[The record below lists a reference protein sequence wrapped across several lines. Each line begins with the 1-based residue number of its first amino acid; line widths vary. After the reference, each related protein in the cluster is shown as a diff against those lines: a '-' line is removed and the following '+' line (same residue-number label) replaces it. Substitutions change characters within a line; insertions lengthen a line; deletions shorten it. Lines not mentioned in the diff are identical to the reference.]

1 MALPVALQLYSVRE
15 ELKADL
21 PGTLKKVKE
30 MGYVGV
36 ELAGMYGH
44 TAEEFK
50 AELDKVGLVAVSAH
64 VPLQQMRDDMDKVIA
79 DYKVIGCKFMVVP
92 YLPAED
98 RDCDESFVK
107 AVEDIRVACQKATD
121 AGFIMLYHNHDF
133 EFKKIGDQ
141 YRLDYLYEN
150 IPADLLQTQLDLCW
164 VKVGGENPA
173 EYLRKYANRAPLVH
187 FKDFVGRKSENM
199 YELIGIK
206 SEEKP
211 SAEGKFELRPVG
223 YGCQDWYSNIKAV
236 EESIAEWVIV
246 EQDKATMD
254 KDPIE
259 SATLSRNYLKTLG
272 Y

>member
-15 ELKADL
+15 EIQEDL

-30 MGYVGV
+30 MGYTGV
-36 ELAGMYGH
+36 ELAGLYTY

-50 AELDKVGLVAVSAH
+50 AELDKVGLIAVSAH
-64 VPLQQMRDDMDKVIA
+64 VPLQKMREDMDTVIR
-79 DYKVIGCKFMVVP
+79 DYKIIGCKYMVVP

-98 RDCDESFVK
+98 RNTDEAFVK

-133 EFKKIGDQ
+133 EFEKIGDQ

-150 IPADLLQTQLDLCW
+150 IPASLLQTQLDLCW

-173 EYLRKYANRAPLVH
+173 EYLRKYAKRAPLVH
-187 FKDFVGRKSENM
+187 FKDFVGQKSESM

-206 SEEKP
+206 TEQKNTDG
-211 SAEGKFELRPVG
+211 AFELRPVG

-246 EQDKATMD
+246 EQDKPNMEKT
-254 KDPIE
+254 PIE
-259 SATLSRNYLKTLG
+259 SAEMSRNYLKTLG

>member
-1 MALPVALQLYSVRE
+1 MALPVALQLYSVRDDM
-15 ELKADL
+15 KADL
-21 PGTLKKVKE
+21 VGTLQKVKE
-30 MGYVGV
+30 MGYSGV
-36 ELAGMYGH
+36 ELAGMYDY
-44 TAEEFK
+44 TAEQIK

-64 VPLQQMRDDMDKVIA
+64 VPLQSMRDDMDKVIA
-79 DYKVIGCKFMVVP
+79 DYKTIGCKFMVVP

-98 RDCDESFVK
+98 RDTDEAFVK

-133 EFKKIGDQ
+133 EFEMIGDK

-150 IPADLLQTQLDLCW
+150 IPASLLQTQLDLCW

-173 EYLRKYANRAPLVH
+173 EYLRKYADRAPLVH
-187 FKDFVGRKSENM
+187 FKDFVGQKSANM

-206 SEEKP
+206 SEAKKVE
-211 SAEGKFELRPVG
+211 SKFELRPVG

-236 EESIAEWVIV
+236 EDSIAKWIIV
-246 EQDKATMD
+246 EQDQPTIEKT
-254 KDPIE
+254 PLE
-259 SATLSRNYLKTLG
+259 SAAMSRAYLKTLG

>member
-1 MALPVALQLYSVRE
+1 MALPVALQLYSVRDD
-15 ELKADL
+15 LAKDL
-21 PGTLKKVKE
+21 PGTLQKVKE

-36 ELAGMYGH
+36 ELAGMYH
-44 TAEEFK
+44 YTAEQIK
-50 AELDKVGLVAVSAH
+50 AELDKVGLTAVSAH
-64 VPLQQMRDDMDKVIA
+64 VPLQSMRNDMDKVIS
-79 DYKVIGCKFMVVP
+79 DYKIIGCKYMVVP

-98 RDCDESFVK
+98 RETDEAFVK
-107 AVEDIRVACQKATD
+107 AVADIRVACQKATE

-133 EFKKIGDQ
+133 EFEKIGEQ

-150 IPADLLQTQLDLCW
+150 IPASLLQTQLDLCW

-173 EYLRKYANRAPLVH
+173 EYLRKYADRAPLVH
-187 FKDFVGRKSENM
+187 FKDFVGQKSDSM

-206 SEEKP
+206 SEAKKT
-211 SAEGKFELRPVG
+211 EGKFELRPVG

-254 KDPIE
+254 KTPIE
-259 SATLSRNYLKTLG
+259 SASLSRNYLKTLG

>member
-15 ELKADL
+15 DLKADL

-30 MGYVGV
+30 MGYSGV
-36 ELAGMYGH
+36 ELAGLYTY

-50 AELDKVGLVAVSAH
+50 AELDKVGLVALSAH
-64 VPLQQMRDDMDKVIA
+64 VPLQQMREDMDTVIA
-79 DYKVIGCKFMVVP
+79 NYKTIGCKYMVVP

-98 RDCDESFVK
+98 RETDEAFVK
-107 AVEDIRVACQKATD
+107 AVEDIRVACKKATD

-133 EFKKIGDQ
+133 EFEKIGEQ

-150 IPADLLQTQLDLCW
+150 ITADLLQTQLDLCW

-173 EYLRKYANRAPLVH
+173 EYLRKYADRAPLVH
-187 FKDFVGRKSENM
+187 FKDFVGQKSESM

-206 SEEKP
+206 SEEKK
-211 SAEGKFELRPVG
+211 SKEVAFELRPVG

-236 EESIAEWVIV
+236 EDSIAEWVIV
-246 EQDKATMD
+246 EQDRPAMD
-254 KDPIE
+254 KTPLE
-259 SATLSRNYLKTLG
+259 CAALSRAYLKTLG